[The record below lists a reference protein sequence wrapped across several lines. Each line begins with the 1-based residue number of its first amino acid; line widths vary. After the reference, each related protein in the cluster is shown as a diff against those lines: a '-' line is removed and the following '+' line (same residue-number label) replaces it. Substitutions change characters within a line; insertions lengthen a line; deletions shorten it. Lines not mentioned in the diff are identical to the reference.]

1 MQVVAPPTREGRF
14 EGLPGV
20 SASTVDSMADQ
31 IGQACQLQACKNQ
44 HHQLAASFAMPAGP
58 LPHHHNGAASWA
70 AQACTPVTAKAPI
83 VKGTS
88 EHTAK
93 LAIYTESLCR

>member
-1 MQVVAPPTREGRF
+1 
-14 EGLPGV
+14 
-20 SASTVDSMADQ
+20 
-31 IGQACQLQACKNQ
+31 
-44 HHQLAASFAMPAGP
+44 MPAGP

-83 VKGTS
+83 VKGKS